1 MKCIAE
7 SPDCSLQSGGIGV
20 SAPPSNLKEKTMIEV
35 DAARMIVLMEEQLIW
50 CSISTLT

>member
-7 SPDCSLQSGGIGV
+7 SPDCRSQSGGIGV
-20 SAPPSNLKEKTMIEV
+20 YAPPSNLKEETMNGV
-35 DAARMIVLMEEQLIW
+35 DAARDIVLMEEHLIW